1 MKHQISWL
9 AAAVVSLALALP
21 AFAGDFKSDRITVTV
36 HGEGRDVVLIP
47 GLSSSAD
54 VWDPTIAALPG
65 YRYHVVQVKGFA
77 GTQPEANASGP
88 VVAPVAEEIA
98 RYIGAEKLE
107 KPALVGHSMGGTLG
121 MMVAARHPGLVSKLM
136 VVDMW
141 PFMGAMFAPDATAE
155 SVVPVASQF
164 RDGIINAP
172 EASRKT
178 MAEQTIA
185 GMIKTESF
193 RPIAIKHSLDSD
205 PGTSGQAMYDLITTD
220 LRPELAKIQIP
231 LRVLWALPP
240 GAPMTAE
247 QMEGYYRMSY
257 ANAPTVTIRQI
268 TDSYHFIMYD
278 QPEAFQAELK
288 TFLQ

>member
-1 MKHQISWL
+1 MRLQISWL
-9 AAAVVSLALALP
+9 AAVVASLALALP

-54 VWDPTIAALPG
+54 VWDSTIAALPG

-98 RYIGAEKLE
+98 RYIGTEKLE
-107 KPALVGHSMGGTLG
+107 NPALVGHSMGGTLG
-121 MMVAARHPGLVSKLM
+121 IMVAARHPGLASKLM
-136 VVDMW
+136 VVDML
-141 PFMGAMFAPDATAE
+141 PFMGAMFAPNATPE
-155 SVVPVASQF
+155 SVAPVASQI
-164 RDGIINAP
+164 RDGIIGAP
-172 EASRKT
+172 EASRKA

-185 GMIKTESF
+185 GMIKAESF

-205 PGTSGQAMYDLITTD
+205 PGTSGQAMYDLITTN
-220 LRPELAKIQIP
+220 LSPELANIQVP
-231 LRVLWALPP
+231 LRVLWVLPP
-240 GAPMTAE
+240 GAPITAE
-247 QMEGYYRMSY
+247 QMEGYYRMAY
-257 ANAPTVTIRQI
+257 ANAPDVTMRQI

-278 QPEAFQAELK
+278 QPEVFQAELK